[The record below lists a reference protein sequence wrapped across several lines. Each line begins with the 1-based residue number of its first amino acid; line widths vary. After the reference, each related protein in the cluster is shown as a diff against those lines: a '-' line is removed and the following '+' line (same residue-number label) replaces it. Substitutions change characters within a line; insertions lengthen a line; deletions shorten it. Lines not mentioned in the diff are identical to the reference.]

1 MRIENR
7 VIMNLSKLLKN
18 IDYLGYPTD
27 VNITSITHDSR
38 KVKHGSLFIA
48 LKGEFEDGYKY
59 INDAINN
66 GAVAILANS
75 RPVNIKSDT
84 PILNVSNV
92 RQAMAKIACNFF
104 DNPSEKINLIG
115 VTGTNGKTSVCYL
128 INHILNDNNF
138 PSGSIG
144 TLGYINS
151 SNIISTG
158 FTTPESIDLQQIL
171 DTSVKG
177 GLENIVMEVSSHSI
191 AMHRVDGLNIDIA
204 IFTNLTPEHLDFHKT
219 MENYLHEKQK
229 MFTRLDKNS
238 DCIINIDD
246 DYSEKIV
253 LKTKANVIKY
263 GLSSNADVYPINYNL
278 SGEGLTAQ
286 ISIFKKTINISTT
299 LFGKYNLYNILAAIS
314 AASIC
319 GVSPQKIE
327 SSLNKPIS
335 IPGRLE
341 MIYNQRGK
349 TVVID
354 YAHTPDAF
362 ENVLHSIA
370 ELKYNKIIT
379 VFGCGGNRDVSKRAP
394 MGKIAEKYSDE
405 VVITSDNPRT
415 ENLNKIIDDI
425 LIGFQNNNHIVIPD
439 RNDALRYAINNM
451 KRDSILLVLGKGV
464 ENYQEVNGEKI
475 PYNEKKNIL
484 KVINES

>member
-1 MRIENR
+1 
-7 VIMNLSKLLKN
+7 MNLSKLLKN
-18 IDYLGYPTD
+18 INHSGNLSD
-27 VNITSITHDSR
+27 VDIKSITHDSR

-59 INDAINN
+59 INDAIKN

-75 RPVNIKSDT
+75 RPVYLKGET
-84 PILNVSNV
+84 PVLNVSNV

-104 DNPSEKINLIG
+104 DNPSKKINLIG

-138 PSGSIG
+138 SSGSIG
-144 TLGYINS
+144 TLGYVNS

-191 AMHRVDGLNIDIA
+191 AMHRVDGLNINIG

-219 MENYLHEKQK
+219 MENYLKEKQK
-229 MFTRLDKNS
+229 MFTGLDKNS
-238 DCIINIDD
+238 NCIINIDD
-246 DYSEKIV
+246 PYAEKML
-253 LKTKANVIKY
+253 LKTKANVVKY
-263 GLSSNADVYPINYNL
+263 GLSCNSDIYPVKYKLSNK
-278 SGEGLTAQ
+278 GLKAQ
-286 ISIFKKTINISTT
+286 ISIFGETVNISTT

-314 AASIC
+314 AASIY
-319 GVSPQKIE
+319 GIPDQKIE

-341 MIYNQRGK
+341 IVYNQKGK
-349 TVVID
+349 TIVLD

-362 ENVLHSIA
+362 ENVLNSITD
-370 ELKYNKIIT
+370 LKYNKIIT
-379 VFGCGGNRDVSKRAP
+379 VFGCGGNRDTSKRAP

-405 VVITSDNPRT
+405 IIVTSDNPR
-415 ENLNKIIDDI
+415 EESLNKIIDNI
-425 LIGFQNNNHIVIPD
+425 LIGFENNKHIVIAD
-439 RNDALRYAINNM
+439 RTDALRYAIHKM
-451 KRDSILLVLGKGV
+451 EKGSILLVLGKGI
-464 ENYQEVNGEKI
+464 ENYQEINGEKI
-475 PYNEKKNIL
+475 PYNERDNIL
-484 KVINES
+484 KVLNEN